1 MPKPEEGIIPYVDP
15 SLPSE
20 DLTGAPFEEQM
31 AWVAKESASLSAR
44 SQQES
49 VDGEEPKMSPP
60 NAQAGPE
67 TTSPA
72 APELLGDVQTL
83 KEQLIAKDKR
93 IVESEIRLKTALSLC
108 NKLLSVNRDLL
119 PQHQN
124 QMPASKLPPL
134 EKKGPKKSRPVV
146 KKLHFDKIKS
156 PPQSKDPATAM
167 GLPSL

>member
-1 MPKPEEGIIPYVDP
+1 M
-15 SLPSE
+15 LA
-20 DLTGAPFEEQM
+20 GAP
-31 AWVAKESASLSAR
+31 SAERLLRAHRAGFSQLSQR
-44 SQQES
+44 Q
-49 VDGEEPKMSPP
+49 
-60 NAQAGPE
+60 
-67 TTSPA
+67 
-72 APELLGDVQTL
+72 L
-83 KEQLIAKDKR
+83 EQLIAKDKR
-93 IVESEIRLKTALSLC
+93 IVESEMRLKTALSLC

-156 PPQSKDPATAM
+156 PPQFKDPATAM